1 MKIENR
7 VITTTKENEYIKR
20 KYTDIKLE
28 NLFKRVSLGINELE
42 DNYTS
47 IILTPEEISEL
58 EQKKVMDMEMEL
70 LIPFPR
76 DKIVDF
82 VVLCAGLCC
91 SVVSNSMDYSPPGS
105 SVHGVL

>member
-7 VITTTKENEYIKR
+7 IITTTKESEYIKR

-47 IILTPEEISEL
+47 IILTQEEISEL
-58 EQKKVMDMEMEL
+58 EQKEMEEL
-70 LIPFPR
+70 KKES
-76 DKIVDF
+76 D
-82 VVLCAGLCC
+82 
-91 SVVSNSMDYSPPGS
+91 
-105 SVHGVL
+105 

>member
-1 MKIENR
+1 
-7 VITTTKENEYIKR
+7 
-20 KYTDIKLE
+20 
-28 NLFKRVSLGINELE
+28 
-42 DNYTS
+42 
-47 IILTPEEISEL
+47 
-58 EQKKVMDMEMEL
+58 MDMEMEL

-91 SVVSNSMDYSPPGS
+91 SVVSISMDYSPPGS

>member
-47 IILTPEEISEL
+47 IILTTEEISEL
-58 EQKKVMDMEMEL
+58 EQKEL
-70 LIPFPR
+70 EELEKES
-76 DKIVDF
+76 D
-82 VVLCAGLCC
+82 
-91 SVVSNSMDYSPPGS
+91 
-105 SVHGVL
+105 